1 MHREVM
7 FYHVNPALRATGP
20 DVVVSMSLVGFVGRC
35 ILISGVICVSSQFL
49 LSCLPGFW
57 LNIRMVFLS
66 GTVMGMQLSR
76 GLWDL
81 LYFWKWRFTG
91 ENAWYSDVDTVHCI
105 KYIIG
110 MTALYAVGVFADE
123 EITMWLVGR
132 QAQVLQILLRY
143 GGGSSMILHD
153 RIAGIS

>member
-1 MHREVM
+1 MHHEVI
-7 FYHVNPALRATGP
+7 FYHLNAALGAAGP
-20 DVVVSMSLVGFVGRC
+20 EVVVSMSLVGFFGHC
-35 ILISGVICVSSQFL
+35 ILISGVICVPSQFL
-49 LSCLPGFW
+49 PSCLPGFW

-132 QAQVLQILLRY
+132 QAQVLQILLRF
-143 GGGSSMILHD
+143 GGGSPRILH
-153 RIAGIS
+153 AGITGIL